1 MSLTRRVLS
10 SGITLRVTY
19 LELEFVAGI
28 VRVPIRPPFWL
39 CHGVYRLITRTQVQ
53 SAGTAQHV
61 QRSREIA
68 GGTLCSGGLWLV
80 FKVVHPCSDAVL
92 LRHSAEPLTARPV
105 LGAGLRTRC
114 SRHTWLPWHN
124 FSLSSSVRLGLKKEN
139 FWIPPVA
146 TVGNM
151 SASAVSAS
159 PKYVHSKKGDNVLD
173 DVHQSSCGPRLR
185 TLWSL
190 SALPARTSEHW
201 IIAMLLHV
209 FGALTLVMSI
219 AQGTTDTSSVDHQG
233 PSAA

>member
-1 MSLTRRVLS
+1 MSLTGRVLS

-105 LGAGLRTRC
+105 LGAGLRTRSGPDAQDTRDC
-114 SRHTWLPWHN
+114 LGTTSPCHPLCG
-124 FSLSSSVRLGLKKEN
+124 SSSDLKKEN
-139 FWIPPVA
+139 FWIPLVA

-173 DVHQSSCGPRLR
+173 DVHQSRLGPRLR

-209 FGALTLVMSI
+209 FGALTLDDVQC
-219 AQGTTDTSSVDHQG
+219 ARDH
-233 PSAA
+233 